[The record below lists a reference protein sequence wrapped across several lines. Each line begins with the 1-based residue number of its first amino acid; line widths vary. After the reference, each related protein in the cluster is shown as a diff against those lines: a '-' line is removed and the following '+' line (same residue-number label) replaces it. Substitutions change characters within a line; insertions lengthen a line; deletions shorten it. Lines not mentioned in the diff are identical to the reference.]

1 MESPRPPED
10 PALCCTHS
18 MPGLNHPDATSPLR
32 GECQRSNR
40 PKGLRPPMFFS
51 ECAREAISK
60 AQKRNNPALGAEY
73 YSNFEVKLLIPSRV
87 CAQGCVKT
95 RFSLITL

>member
-1 MESPRPPED
+1 
-10 PALCCTHS
+10 
-18 MPGLNHPDATSPLR
+18 
-32 GECQRSNR
+32 
-40 PKGLRPPMFFS
+40 MFFS
-51 ECAREAISK
+51 ECAREALSK

-73 YSNFEVKLLIPSRV
+73 YWNFEVKLLIASRV